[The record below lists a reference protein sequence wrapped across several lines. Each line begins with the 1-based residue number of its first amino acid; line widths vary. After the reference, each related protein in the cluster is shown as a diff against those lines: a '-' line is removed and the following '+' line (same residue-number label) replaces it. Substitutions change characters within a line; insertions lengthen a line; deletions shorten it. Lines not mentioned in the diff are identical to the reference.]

1 MKPVLFTL
9 GGIKFYSYGLMVGL
23 GYVLGARVAV
33 KMALKK
39 GVDPDS
45 LFDFF
50 ILLFV
55 AGVLGG
61 RLLHMALNPASY
73 QDLQAVLDLRDGGL
87 SIHGVLLGGL
97 IAVIVYCHVKK
108 VRLGQLLDIVV
119 PGVALG
125 QSIGRWGC
133 VFNGCCYGTLTGGA
147 WGVLTR
153 YAPGLR
159 HPYPIYESI
168 ADFLLFILL
177 LKMSERVKFDGGL
190 FSIYFSGYA
199 AIRFALEFFRENH
212 SFVLGLS
219 YAQWFSVLLLAAGLG
234 CFAYLKRRSGI
245 NNHTLA

>member
-1 MKPVLFTL
+1 MKPVLFTI

-23 GYVLGARVAV
+23 GYVLGARIAV
-33 KMALKK
+33 SMARKK
-39 GVDPDS
+39 GINPDS

-50 ILLFV
+50 LLLFV

-61 RLLHMALNPASY
+61 RLLHVALNPAVY
-73 QDLQAVLDLRDGGL
+73 QDLRAVFDLRDGGL

-97 IAVIVYCHVKK
+97 LAVILYCQVKK
-108 VRLGQLLDIVV
+108 VRLGLLLDVVV

-133 VFNGCCYGTLTGGA
+133 LFNGCCYGKLTGGD

-168 ADFLLFILL
+168 ADLVLFALLIRLSRRL
-177 LKMSERVKFDGGL
+177 EFDGGL
-190 FSIYFSGYA
+190 FAIYLAGYGT
-199 AIRFALEFFRENH
+199 IRFVLEFFRDNY

-219 YAQWFSVLLLAAGLG
+219 QAQWVSVLLIGSGLA
-234 CFAYLKRRSGI
+234 CFAYLKHKAGI
-245 NNHTLA
+245 KNRTLS

>member
-1 MKPVLFTL
+1 
-9 GGIKFYSYGLMVGL
+9 
-23 GYVLGARVAV
+23 
-33 KMALKK
+33 MALKK

-133 VFNGCCYGTLTGGA
+133 LFNGCCYGTLTGGA

-159 HPYPIYESI
+159 HPYPIYESML
-168 ADFLLFILL
+168 DFLLFILL
-177 LKMSERVKFDGGL
+177 LKMSERVKFDGVCL
-190 FSIYFSGYA
+190 VYFWICVYSFQVFRK
-199 AIRFALEFFRENH
+199 IRFRVSWLCLMVFCPVTC
-212 SFVLGLS
+212 SIWVVSYLS
-219 YAQWFSVLLLAAGLG
+219 GDLASTTIPCNYPQQICRILDN
-234 CFAYLKRRSGI
+234 I
-245 NNHTLA
+245 NPIPINRNTV